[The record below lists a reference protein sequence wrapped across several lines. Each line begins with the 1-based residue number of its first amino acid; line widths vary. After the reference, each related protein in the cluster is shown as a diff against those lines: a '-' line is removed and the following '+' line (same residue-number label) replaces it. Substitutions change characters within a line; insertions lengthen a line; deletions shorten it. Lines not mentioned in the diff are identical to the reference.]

1 MKTTRINVL
10 AVLAVLFLET
20 GFNQEAAAQAG
31 IAVKAVTE
39 AVELAAKKSGK
50 ILSPA
55 AKAGMEKALCKAAME
70 YGDNV
75 LLAARE
81 GGVELLEAG
90 VKYGDDVWLLCSKV
104 PGSARCLAL
113 TPETLLPLA
122 KRIGPDVLLLETK
135 APGMAAK
142 AAQNFGDDGIHALVR
157 AGNPADMGRLV
168 GYAERA
174 ESDHAR
180 KLLLNGYLEQGGKF
194 LDRFDWKTVM
204 AGGLSTAVIV
214 GAYKTSDGIQT
225 GLVEVSKNNPEVFQK
240 TVKDVIE
247 PVAVPVKIFLFV
259 LGGLLLYPLA
269 VISLRLAASFRGPGR
284 NTEKKDEKI

>member
-1 MKTTRINVL
+1 MKTTRIYVL
-10 AVLAVLFLET
+10 VVLAVLFLET
-20 GFNQEAAAQAG
+20 GFNQEAVAQAG

-50 ILSPA
+50 FLSPA

-70 YGDNV
+70 Y
-75 LLAARE
+75 
-81 GGVELLEAG
+81 GVELLEAG

-113 TPETLLPLA
+113 APETLLPLA

-135 APGMAAK
+135 APGLAAK

-194 LDRFDWKTVM
+194 LDRFNWKTVM
-204 AGGLSTAVIV
+204 AGGLSTAAIV

-225 GLVEVSKNNPEVFQK
+225 GLVEVSKTNPEVFQK

-247 PVAVPVKIFLFV
+247 PVAIPVKIFLFV
-259 LGGLLLYPLA
+259 FGGLLLYPLA
-269 VISLRLAASFRGPGR
+269 VISLRLAAGFRDQRR

>member
-1 MKTTRINVL
+1 MQTTRINLL
-10 AVLAVLFLET
+10 AVLAVLFLAP
-20 GFNQEAAAQAG
+20 GLNQKALAQAG

-39 AVELAAKKSGK
+39 AVELAAKRSGK

-55 AKAGMEKALCKAAME
+55 AKAGMENALCKAAME

-113 TPETLLPLA
+113 APETLLPLA

-135 APGMAAK
+135 APGLAAR
-142 AAQNFGDDGIHALVR
+142 AVQNFGDDGIHALVR

-174 ESDHAR
+174 ESDQAR

-194 LDRFDWKTVM
+194 LDRIGWKTVM
-204 AGGLSTAVIV
+204 AGGLSTAAIV

-225 GLVEVSKNNPEVFQK
+225 GLAEVSKNNPEVFQK

-247 PVAVPVKIFLFV
+247 PVAVPVKFFLFV

-269 VISLRLAASFRGPGR
+269 VISLRLASSIRNGR
-284 NTEKKDEKI
+284 NSTKKGEKL